1 MRARAALLACMTA
14 ALSGLAP
21 TMVAGQSL
29 GHRDGATRYL
39 AANCANCHGTDG
51 RAADAAARMPALAGM
66 ARGRFIEQMTAFRDG
81 TRTATIMHQLAR
93 GYSDEQIA
101 RLADYFAAQKV
112 AP

>member
-1 MRARAALLACMTA
+1 MRPLRASLTCVAVALF
-14 ALSGLAP
+14 GLAP
-21 TMVAGQSL
+21 TMVAAQFPAPREGT
-29 GHRDGATRYL
+29 TRYL

-51 RAADAAARMPALAGM
+51 RATNAAEMPALAGM

-81 TRTATIMHQLAR
+81 TRAATIMHQLAR

-101 RLADYFAAQKV
+101 RLADYFAAQKG